1 MIHPELQKLLDYALQ
16 SGELT
21 QNHKDLIFRKAQ
33 ELGQDL
39 VSLEMVIES
48 ELQKIKKQ
56 SAPEKQTNFSC
67 PSAILR

>member
-21 QNHKDLIFRKAQ
+21 QTHKDLIIKKAQ

-39 VSLEMVIES
+39 VTLGRSKE
-48 ELQKIKKQ
+48 
-56 SAPEKQTNFSC
+56 
-67 PSAILR
+67 